1 MPGDGCRLA
10 LCCLMVLLLQGCVTH
25 RDGPSPVAAPAIR
38 DVVHGFEAR
47 RDYSGVTLVTGKD
60 GTTILS
66 DARGLADKA
75 AGTPVTGS
83 TRFQIAS
90 ISKLFV
96 AVAVLRQ
103 VDRGTLRLEERIGTY
118 IPGLPPQLAQL
129 TLSELMAHTAG
140 LRRDSPFR
148 PDEAL
153 TVAGHV
159 ARLTDSELVAPRG
172 QYSYSNT
179 GHVLLAR
186 AVELATGKPFDMA
199 LQADVLEP
207 AGLADTGFILGDAE
221 VPRLAVGYARGIDGW
236 RIPPRARH
244 RGIYPPGGLYAT
256 AGDLTRFMRLLR
268 AGKLLS
274 RASTRA
280 LFRPRAAIAPGQTAS
295 FAGVSNA
302 RKGEEYLLVAG
313 SADGG
318 KAVLMEAMH
327 AHRTTVILSNVG
339 DIPVTEM
346 LRDIVIATEGGVPAP
361 PAPCQLADAATF
373 TPRAG
378 IYIFTGTG
386 LDALAGTD
394 PYRVGLVIDKDRAF
408 LWDSQDESMTLLC
421 EGPEG
426 DLAPAYTRDIRLSFG
441 SEAGVPVMVLDWD
454 GQVFRATRKPWP

>member
-1 MPGDGCRLA
+1 
-10 LCCLMVLLLQGCVTH
+10 MVLLLQGCMTRPDV
-25 RDGPSPVAAPAIR
+25 PPPVAAPAIR
-38 DVVHGFEAR
+38 DVVNGFEAR
-47 RDYSGVTLVTGKD
+47 RDYSGVTMVTGKD
-60 GTTILS
+60 GTTILA

-118 IPGLPPQLAQL
+118 IQGLPPPIAQL
-129 TLSELMAHTAG
+129 TLAELMAHTAG
-140 LRRDSPFR
+140 LRRDSPFS
-148 PDEAL
+148 PDETL
-153 TVAGHV
+153 TVVRHV
-159 ARLTDSELVAPRG
+159 ARLTDDELVAPRG

-179 GHVLLAR
+179 GYVLLAR
-186 AVELATGKPFDMA
+186 AVELATGKPFDIA
-199 LQADVLEP
+199 LQAEVLEP
-207 AGLADTGFILGDAE
+207 AGLADTGFILGDVE

-244 RGIYPPGGLYAT
+244 RGIYPPGGLYST

-274 RASTRA
+274 RSATRA
-280 LFRPRAAIAPGQTAS
+280 LFRPRAAISDAQAAS
-295 FAGVSNA
+295 FAGVLTA
-302 RKGEEYLLVAG
+302 RNGEEYLLVAG

-327 AHRTTVILSNVG
+327 AHRTTVILSDIG
-339 DIPVTEM
+339 DVPVTEM
-346 LRDIVIATEGGVPAP
+346 LRDVVIATEGGVPAP
-361 PAPCQLADAATF
+361 PAPCQLTDAAAF

-386 LDALAGTD
+386 PDALAGTD
-394 PYRVGLVIDKDRAF
+394 AFRVGLVIDNDRAF
-408 LWDSQDESMTLLC
+408 LWDREDESMTLLC

-426 DLAPAYTRDIRLSFG
+426 DLAPAYTRDIRLGFE
-441 SEAGVPVMVLDWD
+441 SEAGVPVMILNWD
-454 GQVFRATRKPWP
+454 GQVFRATRQSRSYLPQRR